1 MAQPL
6 VDLGNLHLLKS
17 LEHTF
22 AYFEEVVFIFGDG
35 LEDLVNKL
43 GVVLMELLDR
53 FYLAYD
59 VILA

>member
-1 MAQPL
+1 M
-6 VDLGNLHLLKS
+6 KS
-17 LEHTF
+17 LEHAF

-35 LEDLVNKL
+35 LEDLVIKL